1 MERERADLS
10 HASQNFHAQPSMRL
24 ARKRKARNMFFFHN
38 NHHNDLDILEN
49 LKELIKSGQHE
60 FYRAEPQPAALA
72 SVYLGVSFPSQRP
85 FFL

>member
-1 MERERADLS
+1 MLV
-10 HASQNFHAQPSMRL
+10 L
-24 ARKRKARNMFFFHN
+24 HN

-72 SVYLGVSFPSQRP
+72 SVYLAVRWFVFISLQCSFSAGRP
-85 FFL
+85 AHQAFSAR